1 MTLAARRFM
10 DFVRRK
16 PFFTI
21 KKLLPDSFLLSATAF
36 FLSMTAFLMMIR
48 PDTLRFQSQA
58 KAEIPI
64 V

>member
-1 MTLAARRFM
+1 MPPAVLWILSAES
-10 DFVRRK
+10 

-58 KAEIPI
+58 KAEISI